1 MLKHVQTEVF
11 TKENIQLHRI
21 YHNTLLSNRYRGNY
35 YLTDKNSVTPK
46 TGTPIKDAFDRIAR
60 EKAVISVGCTVPKYF
75 PHLIVGPN
83 VLVESSKDK
92 WKEENIRN
100 DGLVDSFASII
111 PRENVEFVL
120 LPNLDHGALVLKP
133 SVAGITAGY
142 NYDQMPFVR
151 TLFKRLSSR
160 MKEIEAAQPS
170 SVK

>member
-1 MLKHVQTEVF
+1 M
-11 TKENIQLHRI
+11 HRRRQI
-21 YHNTLLSNRYRGNY
+21 TTYHYSLLSNRYRGNY

-75 PHLIVGPN
+75 PYLIVGPN
-83 VLVESSKDK
+83 LLVESSKDK

-111 PRENVEFVL
+111 PRDNVKFVL

-142 NYDQMPFVR
+142 HY
-151 TLFKRLSSR
+151 
-160 MKEIEAAQPS
+160 E
-170 SVK
+170 

>member
-1 MLKHVQTEVF
+1 MSR
-11 TKENIQLHRI
+11 LHRQCR
-21 YHNTLLSNRYRGNY
+21 HKKRALS
-35 YLTDKNSVTPK
+35 LVV
-46 TGTPIKDAFDRIAR
+46 GTPIKDAFDRIAR
-60 EKAVISVGCTVPKYF
+60 EIAVISVGCTVPKYF

-83 VLVESSKDK
+83 LLVESSKDK

-133 SVAGITAGY
+133 SVFGISAGY

-160 MKEIEAAQPS
+160 LQEIQTGQPPGL
-170 SVK
+170 K